1 MSCSGINTGLPF
13 LMLETTILSADVQ
26 QLGTT
31 PQLLIFDPDL
41 ITIPIFSFFYINRNQ
56 TTPYSGFTH
65 VHLATSSINIAT
77 FSLNASST
85 NTLEY
90 NSTANETYNFA
101 MNLRATPVRYG
112 GMGGRRIFLNMDSDP
127 TLGDGDLTL
136 FMYYI
141 QIVNPI

>member
-1 MSCSGINTGLPF
+1 MCCSGVNVGGQLSV
-13 LMLETTILSADVQ
+13 LETTILSADVQ
-26 QLGTT
+26 QLGST
-31 PQLLIFDPDL
+31 PQLLIFEPDL
-41 ITIPIFSFFYINRNQ
+41 ITIPIFSFFYIGKNQ

-65 VHLATSSINIAT
+65 VHLSTSSINIAT

-90 NSTANETYNFA
+90 NNTVNETYNFL

-112 GMGGRRIFLNMDSDP
+112 GMGGRRIFLNMDTDP